1 MTLNYA
7 DKFAADAGVAELRE
21 RMGLP
26 PIKKGTRPCQE
37 CRKDFKSPDE
47 ERVRICDDCKSG
59 QAWQGSQEADSLYP
73 SINCP
78 REGKKTERGKQ
89 PPKLVTGKG
98 RAIQAERIKRARTER
113 QKQFG
118 VTPLAKKR
126 TRV

>member
-1 MTLNYA
+1 VTLKYA
-7 DKFAADAGVAELRE
+7 EKYSADAGVAELRE

-26 PIKKGTRPCQE
+26 PIKKGTRPCQK
-37 CRKDFKSPDE
+37 CQKDFKSSDE
-47 ERVRICDDCKSG
+47 DRVRICDSCKSG
-59 QAWQGSQEADSLYP
+59 QDWKGSSEADSLYP

-78 REGKKTERGKQ
+78 REGKKTKHGKQ

-98 RAIQAERIKRARTER
+98 RAIQVERIKRSRTER

>member
-1 MTLNYA
+1 MALKYTE
-7 DKFAADAGVAELRE
+7 KFAADAGVAELRE

-37 CRKDFKSPDE
+37 CQKDFKSLDE
-47 ERVRICDDCKSG
+47 ERVRICDNCKSG

-73 SINCP
+73 AINCP

-89 PPKLVTGKG
+89 PPRLVTAKKRG
-98 RAIQAERIKRARTER
+98 RSKA
-113 QKQFG
+113 QKLFANA
-118 VTPLAKKR
+118 PLTKKR